1 MTFYTDQ
8 SLIRDTICIK
18 SIKERKQK
26 CIKMYFFFK
35 VSWFNK
41 WIKCTTEKASIYSFS
56 HKNVERKCDS
66 CCSADPSPVECSHT
80 GLFIEKVATPPKSCN
95 KNDLQTKGSECFG
108 EPDPQFKSNECS

>member
-18 SIKERKQK
+18 SIKECKQK
-26 CIKMYFFFK
+26 CMKMYFFFK

-41 WIKCTTEKASIYSFS
+41 WIKCTTEMASIYSFS

-80 GLFIEKVATPPKSCN
+80 GLFIEKVATPPKNCDE
-95 KNDLQTKGSECFG
+95 NDLQTKGSECFG
-108 EPDPQFKSNECS
+108 EPDPECKSTECS

>member
-1 MTFYTDQ
+1 MIFFF
-8 SLIRDTICIK
+8 
-18 SIKERKQK
+18 
-26 CIKMYFFFK
+26 FFFK

-80 GLFIEKVATPPKSCN
+80 GLFIEKVAMPPKNCDE
-95 KNDLQTKGSECFG
+95 NDLQTKGSECFG
-108 EPDPQFKSNECS
+108 EPDPQFKSNECSKVVDTKYSKH